1 MYLKNK
7 KGFTILELMIGMV
20 VFALIMITVL
30 DSVANITI
38 ARTRS
43 VNRITLLEELY
54 FFSESLATK
63 IKDGGTLDYE
73 EYWNRKIVGTTVGT
87 GHYILPTGYGNYGES
102 GVIGTSNYGSG
113 LYLCRSGDVSGVG
126 TRMGT
131 G

>member
-1 MYLKNK
+1 MYPKNK

-20 VFALIMITVL
+20 IFALIMITVL

-54 FFSESLATK
+54 FFSESLATR

-73 EYWNRKIVGTTVGT
+73 EYWNRKIV
-87 GHYILPTGYGNYGES
+87 
-102 GVIGTSNYGSG
+102 
-113 LYLCRSGDVSGVG
+113 
-126 TRMGT
+126 
-131 G
+131 